1 MPASVSP
8 DDRSSRRAF
17 ASGRLVAV
25 RTVGGEIGAETAR
38 LTAEQRLGIWQHLQ
52 RNRRVEER
60 LGLLYRTGKVVGG
73 LYTSLGQE
81 GISVGAAYAL
91 APQDW
96 VGPLIRNLGV
106 MLVRGVRP
114 REVFTQYCARGTSP
128 TGGRDGNTHFGDL
141 ERRIVA
147 PISHLGAIIPVMAGI
162 ALASRHKGEDAVA
175 MTFIGDG
182 GTSTGDFHEGL
193 NLAAVLEVPLVL
205 IVENNGYAY
214 STPTRRQTRPEDL
227 VLKADGY
234 GVPSEIVD
242 GNDVLAVYDATKRAV
257 DRARAGYGPVML
269 EMKTFRMKGHAEHD
283 DAKYVPAALFEE
295 WRQKDPIR
303 RYDERLE
310 SEGILT
316 KDERERRVA
325 ELKIEIDADAE
336 FAVDSPE
343 PQADFAFGRVYADDG
358 GPGARPGP
366 AWGPAGAT
374 RSRPPGAH
382 GAIGPDGAGDTGGG
396 R

>member
-1 MPASVSP
+1 VTASVSP
-8 DDRSSRRAF
+8 GDRPSRRAF
-17 ASGRLVAV
+17 ASGSLAAM
-25 RTVGGEIGAETAR
+25 RTVGGEVGAEAAR
-38 LTAEQRLGIWQHLQ
+38 LTREQKLEIWQHLQ
-52 RNRRVEER
+52 RNRMVEER

-91 APQDW
+91 EPQDW

-114 REVFTQYCARGTSP
+114 REAFTQYCARATSP

-147 PISHLGAIIPVMAGI
+147 PISHLGAVIPVMAGI
-162 ALASRHKGEDAVA
+162 ALASRYRGEDAVA

-193 NLAAVLEVPLVL
+193 NLAAVLDLPLVL
-205 IVENNGYAY
+205 VVENNGYAY

-227 VLKADGY
+227 VVKADGY
-234 GVPSEIVD
+234 GVPAEVVD

-257 DRARAGYGPVML
+257 DRARAGDGPVML

-283 DAKYVPAALFEE
+283 DAKYVPKELFEE
-295 WRQKDPIR
+295 WRRKDPIH
-303 RYDERLE
+303 RYDELLE

-316 KDERERRVA
+316 KAERDRRVA
-325 ELKIEIDADAE
+325 ALKAEIDADAE
-336 FAVDSPE
+336 FAVGSPE
-343 PQADFAFGRVYADDG
+343 PQPDFAFGRVYADDG
-358 GPGARPGP
+358 GPGPLSGP

-374 RSRPPGAH
+374 RSTRGAE
-382 GAIGPDGAGDTGGG
+382 AEEEDTGGG
-396 R
+396 H